1 MASER
6 HRSVLLFG
14 APGVGKGTQG
24 KILGSIPGFFHM
36 STGDAFRALDP
47 DSELGRTFKEY
58 STRGELV
65 PDEFTIRLWR
75 EFVIDQEEAGR
86 YVRGKDVLILDGIP
100 RSLNQ
105 AELMD
110 AHLDVLRVIHLVA
123 ADEEAMVERLRKRAL
138 AQGRADDGDE
148 DVIRKRWR
156 VYREETE
163 PVLGHYPDGTISE
176 IDAMGTPAAVLQ
188 RILGVLVPLV

>member
-138 AQGRADDGDE
+138 AQGRDGDGDE